1 MASAEAVA
9 AVVEAG
15 GAHVPGLMDA
25 LEDRL
30 VAVAGSHGATLGEHA
45 TATIAAGGKRL
56 RPLLVFVAA
65 GPAAAGHDAALRAA
79 VAVELVHSAT
89 LVHDDVL
96 DAAVLRRG
104 RPTVVAAAGRSIA
117 TATGDLL
124 FSRAFAELAG
134 GGSADAVRVLS
145 DASSALVQ
153 GELLQREDAWKLQ
166 TTRER
171 YLRRCDLKTA
181 RLFRAA
187 CELGALAGGGNVALL
202 GEFGERIGLAFQ
214 LLDDVLDVSGP
225 AERTGK
231 HRGTDLLDGTVT
243 LPLILA
249 RERDPELAQLDLRAV
264 RTPEQAEGVCD
275 AIAATGALDAAR
287 GEALAMVAEA
297 KADLPALPEPSQQAA
312 LELVADGVV
321 DRYLLEIFGEDGAGL
336 EGGGE
341 AVSFGLHVRLHEAAE
356 VLDEGVG
363 AEVQVLVEAVDG
375 GLVVRADLA
384 PLAVRAAELDLPVRR
399 GGLFP
404 VGRVDEVLVA
414 LRADAEVDDRRG
426 RRHRGLARGFGGER
440 LKVDDLD
447 LPPRGQR
454 DASDVLAVGVGGL
467 AHDLE
472 EVVPKGLVDD
482 LPPGIRPPFHEL
494 DLSATRDAASL
505 GTRDAS
511 PTRTPAERSRCQTSD
526 PWSSRSSL

>member
-15 GAHVPGLMDA
+15 GAHVPGLMRD
-25 LEDRL
+25 LEERL
-30 VAVAGSHGATLGEHA
+30 AAIAQSHGSTLGEHA
-45 TATIAAGGKRL
+45 GATIAAGGKRL

-65 GPAAAGHDAALRAA
+65 GPGPAGRDAALRAA

-104 RPTVVAAAGRSIA
+104 RPTVVASAGRSIA

-134 GGSADAVRVLS
+134 GGTVEPVRVLS

-187 CELGALAGGGNVALL
+187 CELGALAGGGESADSPALDKAGRIRLL

-249 RERDPELAQLDLRAV
+249 RERDPELAELDLRGV

-275 AIAATGALDAAR
+275 AISATGALEAAR
-287 GEALAMVAEA
+287 EVALAMVAEA
-297 KADLPALPEPSQQAA
+297 KADLPSLPEPSQQAA

-321 DRYLLEIFGEDGAGL
+321 DRY
-336 EGGGE
+336 
-341 AVSFGLHVRLHEAAE
+341 S
-356 VLDEGVG
+356 
-363 AEVQVLVEAVDG
+363 
-375 GLVVRADLA
+375 
-384 PLAVRAAELDLPVRR
+384 
-399 GGLFP
+399 
-404 VGRVDEVLVA
+404 
-414 LRADAEVDDRRG
+414 
-426 RRHRGLARGFGGER
+426 
-440 LKVDDLD
+440 
-447 LPPRGQR
+447 
-454 DASDVLAVGVGGL
+454 
-467 AHDLE
+467 
-472 EVVPKGLVDD
+472 
-482 LPPGIRPPFHEL
+482 
-494 DLSATRDAASL
+494 
-505 GTRDAS
+505 
-511 PTRTPAERSRCQTSD
+511 
-526 PWSSRSSL
+526 

>member
-15 GAHVPGLMDA
+15 GAHVPGLMRD
-25 LEDRL
+25 LEERL
-30 VAVAGSHGATLGEHA
+30 ATVAQSHGATLGEHA
-45 TATIAAGGKRL
+45 GATIAAGGKRL

-65 GPAAAGHDAALRAA
+65 GPAASGHDAALRAA

-104 RPTVVAAAGRSIA
+104 RPTVVSSAGRSIA

-134 GGSADAVRVLS
+134 GGSVEPVRVLS

-187 CELGALAGGGNVALL
+187 CELGALAGGGDVALL

-214 LLDDVLDVSGP
+214 LLDD
-225 AERTGK
+225 
-231 HRGTDLLDGTVT
+231 LLDGTVT
-243 LPLILA
+243 LPLIIA
-249 RERDPELAQLDLRAV
+249 RECDPELAELDLRAV

-275 AIAATGALDAAR
+275 AIAATGALETAR
-287 GEALAMVAEA
+287 SEALAMVAEA

-321 DRYLLEIFGEDGAGL
+321 DRY
-336 EGGGE
+336 
-341 AVSFGLHVRLHEAAE
+341 S
-356 VLDEGVG
+356 
-363 AEVQVLVEAVDG
+363 
-375 GLVVRADLA
+375 
-384 PLAVRAAELDLPVRR
+384 
-399 GGLFP
+399 
-404 VGRVDEVLVA
+404 
-414 LRADAEVDDRRG
+414 
-426 RRHRGLARGFGGER
+426 
-440 LKVDDLD
+440 
-447 LPPRGQR
+447 
-454 DASDVLAVGVGGL
+454 
-467 AHDLE
+467 
-472 EVVPKGLVDD
+472 
-482 LPPGIRPPFHEL
+482 
-494 DLSATRDAASL
+494 
-505 GTRDAS
+505 
-511 PTRTPAERSRCQTSD
+511 
-526 PWSSRSSL
+526 